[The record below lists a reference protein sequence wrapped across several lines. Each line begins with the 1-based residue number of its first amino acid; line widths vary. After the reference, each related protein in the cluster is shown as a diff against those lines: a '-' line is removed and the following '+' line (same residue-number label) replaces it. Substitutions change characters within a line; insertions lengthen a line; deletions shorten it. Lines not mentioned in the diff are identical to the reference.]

1 MAVRKNQDDVMARGA
16 AERAVAEVFGI
27 GVDEAIGEGMATAA
41 TVVSEIAETV
51 EFERAT
57 FKAGGREIKMRRV
70 LITGGWE
77 VDPDKN

>member
-16 AERAVAEVFGI
+16 AERTVADLFDVEPNDQI
-27 GVDEAIGEGMATAA
+27 GDSAA
-41 TVVSEIAETV
+41 TPATVINQIAETV